1 MLTGFAI
8 HATVAASDLA
18 RARAWYKSKLGLVP
32 EVEDPGGL
40 WYRFGDGTF
49 LSVYQT
55 EYAGTAR
62 NTQAG
67 WTVTDIEKVMADLR
81 DRGVVFE
88 EYNLGNGLATVN
100 GLLTAG
106 PYRACWFKDSEGNT
120 FEVSQVDR

>member
-106 PYRACWFKDSEGNT
+106 PFRACWFKDSEGNT

>member
-88 EYNLGNGLATVN
+88 EYNLGNGMATVN